1 MRKIIFFNLFI
12 AVMAICLMTACG
24 GSSKEKTTDV
34 STEEEVATD
43 EEFGTDDELETTV
56 YDIDDEPDD
65 EDYDEP
71 TISTKSEDWDAILK
85 DYEVFIDKYISL
97 MKKAQSGDM
106 TALTEYTEYLEKATA
121 LSNKLGNAGS
131 NLSASQAAKF
141 AKLQAKLAKAAA
153 NL

>member
-12 AVMAICLMTACG
+12 AVMATCLMTACG
-24 GSSKEKTTDV
+24 GSSKEKTADV
-34 STEEEVATD
+34 SAEEEVAAD
-43 EEFGTDDELETTV
+43 DEFGTDDELVTSV

-85 DYEVFIDKYISL
+85 DYETFIDKYISL
-97 MKKAQSGDM
+97 MKKAKNGDM
-106 TALTEYTEYLEKATA
+106 TALAEYSEYMEKATE
-121 LSNKLGNAGS
+121 LSEKLGNAGG
-131 NLSASQAAKF
+131 NLTATQAAKF
-141 AKLQAKLAKAAA
+141 AKLQTKLANAAA